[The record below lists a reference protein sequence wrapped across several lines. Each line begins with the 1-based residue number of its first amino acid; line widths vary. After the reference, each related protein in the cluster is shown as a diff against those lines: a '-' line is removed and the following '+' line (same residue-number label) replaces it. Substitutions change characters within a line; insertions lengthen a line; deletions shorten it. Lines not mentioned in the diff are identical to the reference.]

1 MKSTSSAHGD
11 ASFAIKSFLLACLAF
26 VTGGRIQTLPSG
38 QVRIIFKWQ
47 YFIISLVAACIAT
60 TIIIQST
67 TMAWNKADPNDD
79 ESIFL
84 PFTSK
89 KAPAKWRGYITNQP
103 LSHPTHH
110 PKLYYPRNCPHFTP
124 QHSKSCAKP
133 VPSFIF
139 AGSEFA
145 GASYVFRM
153 LKQHPQVAAA
163 SVDNSG
169 PTANHVFDR
178 QEFDEAN
185 AFDSYISQFPFLKDD
200 LLATMEETRNWI
212 VGENAPHYLYN
223 SHLTA
228 KRIKDTLPH
237 VKLVFFLREPIAR
250 AYSQYLY
257 EKTGHSNL
265 SFETLI
271 DLELPIL
278 RRCGH
283 TSTQTGWEGF
293 VSCHL
298 GSEIRASWKVSNETH
313 AFNSLAKG
321 MYYPAL
327 VPFLQQFAPSQLFV
341 IRTED
346 ILLNPSGSFQKL
358 ARFLDIDPTF
368 FAERNFYQDEQHL
381 TEEELLSSS
390 ANLEV
395 HYPHPYESSAFGNA
409 TATTPITEDQ
419 AESTSPAINHHLQK
433 TAVDRSLFVQPR
445 PRHRAFINHQ
455 QMHPLPYI
463 PAGEEPELSTR
474 YRLQKVYRDLNNR
487 LIDLFDQKMAS
498 FHAWVYDVD
507 RG

>member
-1 MKSTSSAHGD
+1 
-11 ASFAIKSFLLACLAF
+11 
-26 VTGGRIQTLPSG
+26 
-38 QVRIIFKWQ
+38 
-47 YFIISLVAACIAT
+47 
-60 TIIIQST
+60 
-67 TMAWNKADPNDD
+67 MAWRTVDPNDD
-79 ESIFL
+79 ESVFL

-89 KAPAKWRGYITNQP
+89 KVPAKWRGYLTNQP

-169 PTANHVFDR
+169 PAATHVFDR
-178 QEFDEAN
+178 PEFDDAS

-200 LLATMEETRNWI
+200 VLATMEETRNWI
-212 VGENAPHYLYN
+212 VGENAPHYLYS

-250 AYSQYLY
+250 AYSQYVY
-257 EKTGHSNL
+257 EKSELGHSNL

-271 DLELPIL
+271 DLEIPIL

-293 VSCHL
+293 VSCHQ
-298 GSEIRASWKVSNETH
+298 GSEIRASWKVSNDTH

-390 ANLEV
+390 VDLEA

-409 TATTPITEDQ
+409 TSTTAQDNEA
-419 AESTSPAINHHLQK
+419 AESTSPAVNHHLQK
-433 TAVDRSLFVQPR
+433 TTLDRNLFVQPR
-445 PRHRAFINHQ
+445 PRHRAFISHQ
-455 QMHPLPYI
+455 QMHPLPFV
-463 PAGEEPELSTR
+463 PAAEEPELSTR

>member
-1 MKSTSSAHGD
+1 MKDT
-11 ASFAIKSFLLACLAF
+11 IKERDSLSLKNLMMACLAF
-26 VTGGRIQTLPSG
+26 ITGGRIQTLPSG

-47 YFIISLVAACIAT
+47 YFIISIIAACIAT
-60 TIIIQST
+60 AIIVQTTTI
-67 TMAWNKADPNDD
+67 AWNKVDPNDD

-89 KAPAKWRGYITNQP
+89 KVPAKWRNYIRNQP
-103 LSHPTHH
+103 LSNPTHH
-110 PKLYYPRNCPHFTP
+110 PKLYYPRNCPHFIP

-169 PTANHVFDR
+169 PTANHVFNR
-178 QEFDEAN
+178 EEFDEAN
-185 AFDSYISQFPFLKDD
+185 AFDSYISQFSFLKDD
-200 LLATMEETRNWI
+200 VLATMEENKNWI
-212 VGENAPHYLYN
+212 IGENAPHYLYN

-237 VKLVFFLREPIAR
+237 VKLVFLLREPIAR

-257 EKTGHSNL
+257 EKSELGNSNL

-293 VSCHL
+293 VSCHQ
-298 GSEIRASWKVSNETH
+298 GSEIRASWKVSNDTH

-346 ILLNPSGSFQKL
+346 VLLNPSGSFQKL
-358 ARFLDIDPTF
+358 ARFLDIDPTY
-368 FAERNFYQDEQHL
+368 FAEQNFYQDEQHL
-381 TEEELLSSS
+381 SEEELLSSS
-390 ANLEV
+390 IDLDI
-395 HYPHPYESSAFGNA
+395 HYPHPHDSDSFENS
-409 TATTPITEDQ
+409 TATVNQ

-433 TAVDRSLFVQPR
+433 AHLDKNLFVQQR
-445 PRHRAFINHQ
+445 PRHRAFINNQ
-455 QMHPLPYI
+455 QMHPVPFI
-463 PAGEEPELSTR
+463 STVEEPELSTR

-487 LIDLFDQKMAS
+487 LINLFDQKVAN
-498 FHAWVYDVD
+498 FYTWVYDVD

>member
-1 MKSTSSAHGD
+1 MVAHVED
-11 ASFAIKSFLLACLAF
+11 ASPVRNLTLACLAF
-26 VTGGRIQTLPSG
+26 FTGGRIHTLPSG
-38 QVRIIFKWQ
+38 QVRIIFKWH
-47 YFIISLVAACIAT
+47 YFVISVIAACIAT
-60 TIIIQST
+60 TIIIQT
-67 TMAWNKADPNDD
+67 TTIAWNTAGPDDD

-89 KAPAKWRGYITNQP
+89 KVPAKWRNYITNQP

-124 QHSKSCAKP
+124 EHSKSCAKP

-153 LKQHPQVAAA
+153 LKHHPQVASA

-169 PTANHVFDR
+169 PSANHVFDT

-200 LLATMEETRNWI
+200 VLATMEEGRNWI
-212 VGENAPHYLYN
+212 VGENAPHYLYS

-237 VKLVFFLREPIAR
+237 VKLVFLLREPIAR
-250 AYSQYLY
+250 AYSQYVH
-257 EKTGHSNL
+257 EKSGNSNL

-283 TSTQTGWEGF
+283 TSTQTGWDGF
-293 VSCHL
+293 VSCHQ
-298 GSEIRASWKVSNETH
+298 GSEIRTSWRVPNDTH
-313 AFNSLAKG
+313 SYNSLAKG

-327 VPFLQQFAPSQLFV
+327 VPFLQQFTPSQLFV

-346 ILLNPSGSFQKL
+346 ILLNPSGSFQRL
-358 ARFLDIDPTF
+358 ARFLDIDPTY

-390 ANLEV
+390 ADLDLY
-395 HYPHPYESSAFGNA
+395 YPHLHDSTLFDNSTT
-409 TATTPITEDQ
+409 TADTEKG
-419 AESTSPAINHHLQK
+419 AEMTSPAINHHLPKAQSMDKSAFLQQK
-433 TAVDRSLFVQPR
+433 
-445 PRHRAFINHQ
+445 PRHRVLINNQ
-455 QMHPLPYI
+455 QIHPVPYI
-463 PAGEEPELSTR
+463 PSVEEPELSIR
-474 YRLQKVYRDLNNR
+474 YRLQTVYRNLNSR
-487 LIDLFDQKMAS
+487 LIYLFDQKMTS
-498 FHAWVYDVD
+498 FYAWVYDVD

>member
-1 MKSTSSAHGD
+1 
-11 ASFAIKSFLLACLAF
+11 
-26 VTGGRIQTLPSG
+26 
-38 QVRIIFKWQ
+38 
-47 YFIISLVAACIAT
+47 
-60 TIIIQST
+60 
-67 TMAWNKADPNDD
+67 
-79 ESIFL
+79 
-84 PFTSK
+84 
-89 KAPAKWRGYITNQP
+89 
-103 LSHPTHH
+103 
-110 PKLYYPRNCPHFTP
+110 
-124 QHSKSCAKP
+124 
-133 VPSFIF
+133 
-139 AGSEFA
+139 
-145 GASYVFRM
+145 M

-200 LLATMEETRNWI
+200 VLATMEETRNWI

-257 EKTGHSNL
+257 EKSELGNSNL

-293 VSCHL
+293 VSCHQ
-298 GSEIRASWKVSNETH
+298 GSEIRASWKVSNDTH

-341 IRTED
+341 VRTED

-390 ANLEV
+390 IDLEM
-395 HYPHPYESSAFGNA
+395 HYPHPYQSSMFGNSTS
-409 TATTPITEDQ
+409 TAPEEQ
-419 AESTSPAINHHLQK
+419 AESTSPAINRHLQK
-433 TAVDRSLFVQPR
+433 TTMDRSLFVQPR
-445 PRHRAFINHQ
+445 PRHRAFINNQ
-455 QMHPLPYI
+455 QTHPIPYI
-463 PAGEEPELSTR
+463 SAAEEPELSTR

-498 FHAWVYDVD
+498 FYAWVYDVD